1 MNKVYRNARFLLS
14 VPNVDLAPA
23 DMGLEIAFAG
33 RSNAGKSSAINAI
46 TDQKSLAR
54 TSKTPGRTQQLVFF
68 EIDEQKRFVDLPG
81 YGYAKVPAR
90 VQKQWQQFTERYF
103 QKRISLRGVFLIMD
117 IRRPMTAFD
126 EQMINWCAYCGKS
139 LHVVLTKS
147 DKLRYGAAK
156 TALLDVGR
164 QLDRI
169 SVPTTVQIFSATAKT
184 GIDDAHAV
192 LDEWFGSSAENQS
205 TTQAEP

>member
-1 MNKVYRNARFLLS
+1 MNKVYRNAHFLLS

-23 DMGLEIAFAG
+23 DRGLESAFAG

-46 TDQKSLAR
+46 TDQKRLAR

-117 IRRPMTAFD
+117 IRRPITAFD

-169 SVPTTVQIFSATAKT
+169 NVPTTVQLFSAIAKT
-184 GIDDAHAV
+184 GIGDEIGRAHV
-192 LDEWFGSSAENQS
+192 
-205 TTQAEP
+205 